1 MRYLENFQS
10 YNEEFDFLNKIKDYI
25 KNKLNSYSSTV
36 IDNIKSDL
44 IHFCEAN
51 NLNVN
56 DLQDVN
62 KLKSVLLAKNE
73 STMNW
78 VTGQWEEDEDDRIL
92 RSGTEEEKLELQK
105 RRAYNQYRDA
115 KWIVDN
121 PILHK
126 LSRYG
131 SLLTLILS
139 ILQFFGIKDNPDYSL
154 LLISTGVA
162 TIIAT
167 VSFFI
172 LGGGYTTRKSAK
184 KDVKRYLKNNNKE
197 EKKV

>member
-44 IHFCEAN
+44 IHFCETN

-73 STMNW
+73 SSFNY
-78 VTGQWEEDEDDRIL
+78 VTGMFEDDEDDRIL
-92 RSGTEEEKLELQK
+92 RSGTEEEKLEVQK
-105 RRAYNQYRDA
+105 RRAYTQYSNA
-115 KWIVDN
+115 KWVVDN

-139 ILQFFGIKDNPDYSL
+139 ILQFFGIKDNPNF
-154 LLISTGVA
+154 IFTGVA
-162 TIIAT
+162 TIIAA
-167 VSFFI
+167 VSFFVI
-172 LGGGYTTRKSAK
+172 GNAYYTRKSAK
-184 KDVKRYLKNNNKE
+184 KDVKRYLKNKNKE

>member
-73 STMNW
+73 SSFNY
-78 VTGQWEEDEDDRIL
+78 VTGMLEDDEDDRIL
-92 RSGTEEEKLELQK
+92 RSGTEEEKLEVQK
-105 RRAYNQYRDA
+105 RRAYTQYSNA
-115 KWIVDN
+115 KWVVNN

-139 ILQFFGIKDNPDYSL
+139 ILQFFGIKDNPNF
-154 LLISTGVA
+154 IFTGVA
-162 TIIAT
+162 TIIAA
-167 VSFFI
+167 VSFFV
-172 LGGGYTTRKSAK
+172 LGNAEIVRLQTS
-184 KDVKRYLKNNNKE
+184 
-197 EKKV
+197 

>member
-10 YNEEFDFLNKIKDYI
+10 YNEEFDFLNKIKDYL
-25 KNKLNSYSSTV
+25 KNKLNSYSSTL

-44 IHFCEAN
+44 IHFCETN

-56 DLQDVN
+56 DLQDIN
-62 KLKSVLLAKNE
+62 KLKSVLLSKNE

-105 RRAYNQYRDA
+105 RRAYTQYSDA

-184 KDVKRYLKNNNKE
+184 KDVKRYLKNKKKE